1 VWAESQK
8 YAGLRLNEYTEAA
21 RGFAWSELADWYL
34 EAVKARLATP
44 GDDREV
50 ARAVLVHC
58 FDQALRLLHP
68 IVPFVTEALWQRL
81 PLHDRSSDA
90 FVATATWPK
99 AGRVPGDAN
108 AFDVVRDAVSA
119 IRQLRADYGIAPGKA
134 IAGFARPSSTAA
146 HGVLAAD
153 LTTIERLARCSL
165 TLLDAAPEG
174 TAAHQVLSDGTEIIL
189 PLAGMIDVEKE
200 CARLKGE
207 VENLDKQLAGLRG
220 RLANENFVSRAKP
233 EVVEAERARE
243 RDWTARRE
251 QLAAKITSLCGG

>member
-34 EAVKARLATP
+34 EAAKARLATP

-50 ARAVLVHC
+50 VRAVLVHC

-81 PLHDRSSDA
+81 PIPGRASDA
-90 FVATATWPK
+90 FVATATWPEHRTLDGN
-99 AGRVPGDAN
+99 AE
-108 AFDVVRDAVSA
+108 AFDVVREAVSA
-119 IRQLRADYGIAPGKA
+119 IRQLRSDYGITPGKG
-134 IAGFARPSSTAA
+134 IQGFVRPSAGAA
-146 HGVLAAD
+146 RAVIASELS
-153 LTTIERLARCSL
+153 TIERLARCTL
-165 TLLDAAPEG
+165 TVVEAAHEG
-174 TAAHQVLSDGTEIIL
+174 AAAHQVLSDGTEVIL

-207 VENLDKQLAGLRG
+207 VENLDKQLTGLRG

-233 EVVEAERARE
+233 EVVEAERAKE
-243 RDWTARRE
+243 RDWTSRRE
-251 QLAAKITSLCGG
+251 QLATRITSLCGG